1 MTGLLNRIGGWLGDD
16 TNRMRLAG
24 ASHILGALDQGQAP
38 NVAPFLG
45 AIQEQQDAQAFRD
58 SLGSEDMMG
67 RFSDEERSF
76 LAGLPPQVAQKFIA
90 ERIFAQ
96 PEPTTY
102 GWQTMP
108 DGTLVRTDSTG
119 GITPMGSF
127 GKPAESYRTISG
139 AEAAALGLDPA
150 QAYNIGPDN
159 KISQIGGGGTNV
171 NVNMGDGAPGLGKL
185 SADYGY
191 VLDPETRQPL
201 IDPATGLPTAAP
213 VPGSPAAQGIADA
226 ERMREDQ
233 SGQAERYG
241 KIVLEDIG
249 RVLEAVEKN
258 PSLVAGPMGTMLSNL
273 PGTGAHDVSAMLG
286 TIRANV
292 GFDRLQAMRA
302 ASPTG
307 GALGAVSDGENRMLQ
322 ATLGALEQSQS
333 PAQFAQ
339 NLRRLQ
345 NLYTEIVH
353 GPAPAGVSDDD
364 WSAQA
369 WGGGQ
374 PAQPAPQSNR
384 RRYNPAT
391 GEFE

>member
-1 MTGLLNRIGGWLGDD
+1 MAGLLSKIGGWLGDD
-16 TNRMRLAG
+16 TNRLKLAG
-24 ASHILGALDQGQAP
+24 ASHIFGALDQGQAP

-67 RFSDEERSF
+67 RFSPEERSF

-119 GITPMGSF
+119 GFTPMGSF

-139 AEAAALGLDPA
+139 EEAAALGLDPA

-191 VLDPETRQPL
+191 VLDPETRQPV
-201 IDPATGLPTAAP
+201 IDPATGLPKAAP
-213 VPGSPAAQGIADA
+213 VPGSPAALAAQREKDQQA
-226 ERMREDQ
+226 MRDQ
-233 SGQAERYG
+233 QAARAAA
-241 KIVLEDIG
+241 VVMDDIG
-249 RVLEAVEKN
+249 RAKQQA
-258 PSLVAGPMGTMLSNL
+258 AGWGA
-273 PGTGAHDVSAMLG
+273 TGAVGQATSGIGGTAAHDLQNTLRTVQ
-286 TIRANV
+286 ANI
-292 GFDRLQAMRA
+292 GFDRLQQMRE

-307 GALGAVSDGENRMLQ
+307 GALGGISERELTELQ
-322 ATLGALEQSQS
+322 AVLGSVQQSQS
-333 PAQFAQ
+333 KEQLIR
-339 NLRRLQ
+339 NLDRLEVIYGQ
-345 NLYTEIVH
+345 IMRK
-353 GPAPAGVSDDD
+353 A
-364 WSAQA
+364 SAYPNA
-369 WGGGQ
+369 ADYGFGGG
-374 PAQPAPQSNR
+374 AAPE
-384 RRYNPAT
+384 NPESDLLRKY
-391 GEFE
+391 GLE